1 MPDPSGARHL
11 ARVRQ
16 LRRVEK
22 PPLNH
27 APHPM
32 QRTDSDRAGLASRL
46 EFGRDGRQ
54 EGGPLRDDRK
64 ATAKMLSAKGLSTR
78 EIAEITGWSHTTIE
92 NDLRGKNLPKTG
104 KNLPAPTVAEPTG
117 PSVAEP
123 IAPSLGRV
131 FS

>member
-1 MPDPSGARHL
+1 
-11 ARVRQ
+11 
-16 LRRVEK
+16 
-22 PPLNH
+22 
-27 APHPM
+27 M

-123 IAPSLGRV
+123 IAPSLAEPTGPSVATGPSVISFIDPDRARNEERTAEGCLK
-131 FS
+131 